1 MANVTGK
8 LDELTARVK
17 TELGIFM
24 ANQGVLLGLRD
35 DLDSLKSSKPE
46 VWAALDKTYN
56 SLYSKQTALETRA
69 MDWIKIIADLK
80 TKITSNPDIA
90 AAMSTGAIS
99 TAMFS
104 TDFWRLVTSFTNSAL
119 PLINDGLVISTQLL
133 IQNGDVALLKQS
145 VEKGVVL
152 SPTAKTI
159 AITSGLAW
167 AYGALGVG
175 IAYLIATRKRGK

>member
-8 LDELTARVK
+8 IDELTAQVK

-24 ANQGVLLGLRD
+24 ANQGVLLGLCD
-35 DLDSLKSSKPE
+35 SLDSLKTVKPD

-69 MDWIKIIADLK
+69 MDWIKDIADLK

-90 AAMSTGAIS
+90 AAMTTGAVS

-104 TDFWRLVTSFTNSAL
+104 SEFWKLVTSYTNSAL
-119 PLINDGLVISTQLL
+119 PLINNGLVISTQLL
-133 IQNGDVALLKQS
+133 TQNGDVALLKQS
-145 VEKGVVL
+145 VEQGAVL
-152 SPTAKTI
+152 SPSARTI
-159 AITSGLAW
+159 AFTSGLAW